1 MTTPAPS
8 RPVAPHDPPH
18 HPSNPSKGSAMTS
31 PTTTAP
37 TAPAPRRAAP
47 GARIASLA
55 RAEILLLVRN
65 RTTLFNAL
73 AIAPATVGFLAWI
86 GAGTF
91 PGTGGG
97 GQATAAFLLTTL
109 TAIAL
114 LFVVYYNLTTTLVA
128 RREELVLKRLLTGEV
143 SRTEVVLACAVPAV
157 AIVVAQLVLG
167 AVAVSVWFATPSV
180 ANPLWVLLALV
191 GGTVVFVLLAVV
203 SSGLTRTVESA
214 QLTTLPVIMLTM
226 VLSGFTVPL
235 DVLPDVVG
243 TLASWTPMAP
253 VVTLL
258 AAGLGGASGGSGD
271 AGVGQALLC
280 LVLWTVLGHGA
291 ARRWMRWEP
300 RR

>member
-1 MTTPAPS
+1 MTAPT
-8 RPVAPHDPPH
+8 
-18 HPSNPSKGSAMTS
+18 TS
-31 PTTTAP
+31 PP
-37 TAPAPRRAAP
+37 PVTAPAPRRAAP
-47 GARIASLA
+47 AARVWSLA

-73 AIAPATVGFLAWI
+73 AVAPATVAFLAWI
-86 GAGTF
+86 GAGSF

-97 GQATAAFLLTTL
+97 EGGADAATATFLLTSL

-114 LFVVYYNLTTTLVA
+114 VFVVYYNLTTTLVA
-128 RREELVLKRLLTGEV
+128 RREELVLKRLLTGQV
-143 SRTEVVLACAVPAV
+143 SATEIVAACATPAVVVVLG
-157 AIVVAQLVLG
+157 QLVLG
-167 AVAVSVWFATPSV
+167 AVAVGVWFTLPTV
-180 ANPLWVLLALV
+180 ANPLWLLLALA

-235 DVLPDVVG
+235 DALPDVVG
-243 TLASWTPMAP
+243 TVAAWTPMAP

-258 AAGLGGASGGSGD
+258 EAGFGTGPADATVLAA
-271 AGVGQALLC
+271 VGQPVVCLLAWTALA
-280 LVLWTVLGHGA
+280 LVA
-291 ARRWMRWEP
+291 SRRWMRWEP

>member
-1 MTTPAPS
+1 MTTP
-8 RPVAPHDPPH
+8 VLHDPPH
-18 HPSNPSKGSAMTS
+18 DPSKGSTMTS

-37 TAPAPRRAAP
+37 TAPPPRRAAP
-47 GARIASLA
+47 AARIGSLA

-86 GAGTF
+86 GAGSF
-91 PGTGGG
+91 PGLGGG
-97 GQATAAFLLTTL
+97 ARATATFLLTTL

-114 LFVVYYNLTTTLVA
+114 VFVVYYNLTTTLVA

-143 SRTEVVLACAVPAV
+143 SRTEVVVACAVPAV
-157 AIVVAQLVLG
+157 AIVLAQLVLG
-167 AVAVSVWFATPSV
+167 TVAVSVWFATPSV
-180 ANPLWVLLALV
+180 ANPLWLLLALA

-226 VLSGFTVPL
+226 ALSGFTVPL
-235 DVLPDVVG
+235 DLLPDVVG
-243 TLASWTPMAP
+243 TVASWTPMAP
-253 VVTLL
+253 VVTLID
-258 AAGLGGASGGSGD
+258 AGLGGAASD
-271 AGVGQALLC
+271 DLTLAGLGQPVLC
-280 LVLWTVLGHGA
+280 LVLWTVNGAWA